1 MLIVTTTTIF
11 NHCVNVSASDGASN
25 PVIQNE
31 AEKTGKSGEKRKL
44 GILEIASEEFED
56 DSEVG
61 LQL

>member
-1 MLIVTTTTIF
+1 M
-11 NHCVNVSASDGASN
+11 SASDGASN